1 MDTCANWLHG
11 ASSPDP
17 LVAEYAFSHQ
27 KAPQRYEYLS
37 VRDRDGN
44 CGRT

>member
-1 MDTCANWLHG
+1 MDTCANGLHG

-27 KAPQRYEYLS
+27 KAP
-37 VRDRDGN
+37 
-44 CGRT
+44 